1 MLKMPPV
8 QYDLV
13 SLNGGLDQVTPTLS
27 LPPGFARRAANF
39 ECAINGG
46 YTRIAGYERFDGR
59 PSPSN
64 AVYNVLAVDTVAGIS
79 VGDTVAGYTSG
90 ATAKVIAIDSLNVII
105 TREVGAFLPGEQ
117 LLVGASP
124 AAVIDDVY
132 GVAADGL
139 LDATYRYLASEE
151 YRQDIAE
158 VPGSGAIRGVC
169 YYKGS
174 IYAWRN
180 SVDGLEGKVYRS
192 SSTGW
197 QAIDLGHKIR
207 FKSGALEPAEGS
219 TITGLT
225 SGATATVRRAAL
237 ESGTWS
243 GSDGAG
249 TFILSNVVGTFQDSE
264 ALTNSL
270 TATYALADG
279 TTSAITLSPG
289 GTYEFFIANFGG
301 GSERTR
307 IYGVNGVDKAF
318 EFDGSV
324 LVPITTG
331 MPDDVPH
338 HVAVFKQHLFLS
350 FGSSLQFSSIAE
362 PYRFDP
368 VFGAGELALAEDV
381 ACLLVLPGDQTGGA
395 MCVYS
400 NNNTQ
405 ILYGSSAENFSLSVF
420 NSGTGAYPRTA
431 QNLDQAYALDDRG
444 IMALGTSLNYGNFL
458 PATLTLK
465 LYPFIKSKRNMA
477 VGSIV
482 DREKAQYRVFYSD
495 GSALYMTIPNGKLLG
510 TMPVQFLHRPTC
522 CTGGEG
528 SNGQVTS
535 FFGADNGFVYQM
547 EAGTS
552 FDGLPIA
559 ANIDLVFN
567 SIRSPRI
574 LKRYRKAS
582 LELTGDSYADVAVAF
597 DLGYRS
603 NLIPQAEDATYSNDL
618 RSSYWDSMIW
628 DNFVWDGA
636 SVSPT
641 EVELTGVA
649 ENIGARISSN
659 SALFQ
664 PFTVNSV
671 IVHYTPRRG
680 IR

>member
-1 MLKMPPV
+1 MEKLPPV

-39 ECAINGG
+39 ECSINGG
-46 YTRIAGYERFDGR
+46 YSRIYGYERFDGR
-59 PSPSN
+59 FSPSK
-64 AVYNVLAVDTVAGIS
+64 AVYNNLAVNSAASIS
-79 VGDTVAGYTSG
+79 VGDTVTGYSSG
-90 ATAKVIAIDSLNVII
+90 ATGKVIAIDGINIII
-105 TREVGAFLPGEQ
+105 TRETSAFVIGEQ
-117 LLVGASP
+117 LLIVAT
-124 AAVIDDVY
+124 AVAQIVDIF
-132 GVAADGL
+132 GISSDGL
-139 LDATYRYLASEE
+139 LDATYRYLASQE
-151 YRQDIAE
+151 YRQDIQA
-158 VPGSGAIRGVC
+158 VPGSGPIRGVC
-169 YYKGS
+169 YYKS
-174 IYAWRN
+174 NMYAWRD
-180 SVDGLEGKVYRS
+180 SADGLQGKVYRS
-192 SSTGW
+192 SSSGW
-197 QAIDLGHKIR
+197 QPIDLGQQIT
-207 FKSGALEPAEGS
+207 FKYGALEPAEGS

-225 SGATATVRRAAL
+225 SGATATVRRVAL
-237 ESGTWS
+237 RTGTWS
-243 GSDGAG
+243 GSDGEG
-249 TFILSNVVGTFQDSE
+249 VMVLSDVVGAFIDSE
-264 ALTNSL
+264 ALTAGGS
-270 TATYALADG
+270 ATYAQADG
-279 TTSAITLSPG
+279 TNTDITLPPG
-289 GTYEFFIANFGG
+289 GTYETFVANFGG
-301 GSERTR
+301 GTDRTR
-307 IYGVNGVDKAF
+307 IYGVNGVGKAF

-331 MPDDVPH
+331 MPNDTPQ

-350 FGSSLQFSSIAE
+350 FDSSLQFSSIAE

-368 VFGAGELALAEDV
+368 VFGAGELALSEDV
-381 ACLLVLPGDQTGGA
+381 TCLLVLPGDQTGGA

-405 ILYGSSAENFSLSVF
+405 ILYGSSAENFSMSVF

-444 IMALGTSLNYGNFL
+444 VMALGTSLNYGNFL

-465 LYPFIKSKRNMA
+465 LWPFIKSKRGMA
-477 VGSIV
+477 VGSLV
-482 DREKAQYRVFYSD
+482 DREKAQYRVLYSD
-495 GSALYMTIPNGKLLG
+495 GSALYMTVPNGKLLG
-510 TMPVQFLHRPTC
+510 AMPVQFLHRPTC
-522 CTGGEG
+522 CCGGEG
-528 SNGQVTS
+528 SSGEVTS
-535 FFGADNGFVYQM
+535 FFGADDGFVYQM

-567 SIRSPRI
+567 AIKSPRL

-582 LELTGDSYADVAVAF
+582 LELTGDSYAEVSVAF

-603 NLIPQAEDATYSNDL
+603 SLVPQAVDVTYSNDL

-649 ENIGARISSN
+649 ENIAARISSN
-659 SALFQ
+659 SELFQ